1 LLGSV
6 LGYRQYIRETFE
18 ESVQPILQNH
28 PQLWPEE
35 VASLEA
41 FAWAFGIVR
50 SRTHPPFMG
59 EDIALVPLADLV
71 RLGEFYFPKKTTISA
86 VSEGKGNMSC

>member
-6 LGYRQYIRETFE
+6 LGYRQYIQETFE
-18 ESVQPILQNH
+18 ESVQPVVQNH
-28 PQLWPEE
+28 PQLWPEQ

-50 SRTHPPFMG
+50 SRTHPPFTG

-71 RLGEFYFPKKTTISA
+71 RLGDFLPRKTTVSA
-86 VSEGKGNMSC
+86 VSEDKGNVLC